1 MKSKFIL
8 NFPQKS
14 IFGFKILSSFQ
25 SSIAS
30 YLLLLFG
37 KILNPFFG
45 LSKMQLLA
53 GFLFNLVL
61 NISVLILIINL
72 SIKRKQIKKLN
83 FLLLNLLLFIYLPI
97 GMNAII
103 KNTYLF
109 AIFYESTASFLA
121 DL

>member
-83 FLLLNLLLFIYLPI
+83 FLLLNLLLFVYLPI
-97 GMNAII
+97 GINAIF
-103 KNTYLF
+103 KNTYLLL
-109 AIFYESTASFLA
+109 IFLFY
-121 DL
+121 